1 MQLVVRARVVWCKAP
16 PRWVTTLL
24 PVTILLAWLF
34 FFDTIAVLQATAAFS
49 ASSATPRHRPLL
61 GAKLPAAQ
69 CMMHFANPL
78 CLTIDIDVEH
88 EYFLQEECHW
98 SSAVGRLWV
107 SYVQQTFNEDDVSRA
122 PGSSKRQEYLGFG
135 LRCGCVR

>member
-1 MQLVVRARVVWCKAP
+1 MVRQRPSHAMRLLVLWVEHNEVLVRAEANEVSARV
-16 PRWVTTLL
+16 
-24 PVTILLAWLF
+24 
-34 FFDTIAVLQATAAFS
+34 ATARKVQVDA
-49 ASSATPRHRPLL
+49 L
-61 GAKLPAAQ
+61 
-69 CMMHFANPL
+69 HFANPL